1 MNLESSNHETPSH
14 SSPISETPISE
25 TPDVEEEADVERA
38 MGSFYGVLRHFRALP
53 VSAAD
58 AELSLLC
65 MGDFDE
71 VGKTAVRNLLRF
83 LERAMSVETDFEMV
97 QALLERTLQLYG
109 EVIEAMPEMKAMMET
124 MEGIQERGWRRM
136 QGLIQQTLCLVE
148 LFSNVQL

>member
-1 MNLESSNHETPSH
+1 
-14 SSPISETPISE
+14 
-25 TPDVEEEADVERA
+25 
-38 MGSFYGVLRHFRALP
+38 
-53 VSAAD
+53 
-58 AELSLLC
+58 
-65 MGDFDE
+65 
-71 VGKTAVRNLLRF
+71 
-83 LERAMSVETDFEMV
+83 MSVETDFEMV

>member
-1 MNLESSNHETPSH
+1 
-14 SSPISETPISE
+14 
-25 TPDVEEEADVERA
+25 

-83 LERAMSVETDFEMV
+83 LERAMRAETDFEMV
-97 QALLERTLQLYG
+97 QALLERTLELYG
-109 EVIEAMPEMKAMMET
+109 EVIEGMPEMKTRLEGMERV
-124 MEGIQERGWRRM
+124 QRRAWRRM
-136 QGLIQQTLCLVE
+136 QGLMQQTLCLVE